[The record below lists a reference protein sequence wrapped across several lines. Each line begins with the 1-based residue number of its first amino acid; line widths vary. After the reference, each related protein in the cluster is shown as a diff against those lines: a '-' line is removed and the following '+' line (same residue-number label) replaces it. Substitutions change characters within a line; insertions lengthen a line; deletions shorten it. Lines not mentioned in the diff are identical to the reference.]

1 MLTIETVTN
10 AEQAQAAQA
19 LMRGYFS
26 WFFALVPGSEQVEA
40 FRGWEQE
47 LVQLPEPYVAPQGL
61 FLLALAEGQACG
73 CVALKAVET
82 VEGVDGRTAEIK
94 RLYVD
99 PAYRGRAIGQQLV
112 QAVLQQAR
120 SLGYRRMLLDSH
132 CSMQHAHG
140 VYRAA
145 GFRDVQAPADFPAEL
160 KPIVV
165 FMAMDL

>member
-1 MLTIETVTN
+1 MVTIETVAN
-10 AEQAQAAQA
+10 AGQAQAART

-26 WFFALVPGSEQVEA
+26 WFFAQVPGSDQVEA

-47 LVQLPEPYVAPQGL
+47 LVQLPQPYVAPQGC

-73 CVALKAVET
+73 CVALKE
-82 VEGVDGRTAEIK
+82 VDGRTAEIK
-94 RLYVD
+94 RLYVA
-99 PAYRGRAIGQQLV
+99 PRYRGRQVGQQLV
-112 QAVLQQAR
+112 QAVLQKAR

-145 GFRDVQAPADFPAEL
+145 GFQDVAAPSDFPEEQ